1 MAETSVPSTG
11 ATMVPGPNTP
21 DQKTPGIPAKDNGK
35 AGKPST
41 QGDVKRGTSSE
52 KPKEE
57 DKLPEKRS
65 YKIKVLDQE
74 EELQLNDDEV
84 KTYIQRAKG
93 ADKKF
98 EEAAYIRKQAQAEL
112 DKAKSYK
119 ERLKK
124 ETAKVLKEL
133 EINPREFSEQ
143 YLAEELAREMMD
155 PKDRELQEAKAE
167 RDRLKAEAEERET
180 KTKEDEETK
189 AMTERVAKMKDNIA
203 SKISAVLKDSPL
215 PTTERTVAKV
225 AFYMQHCAN
234 NDIPFTIESLRDRV
248 MEDYKS
254 DFSHLFGK
262 SEPEQI
268 AKLLGEE
275 VIKKIR
281 LWDNERVRG
290 SKKTNGS
297 TPPNRFLPQKKKY
310 KTIEEDNME
319 RFGSIYALPD
329 ND

>member
-1 MAETSVPSTG
+1 MADVAVPGTG

-21 DQKTPGIPAKDNGK
+21 DPVKPDNPQNTGKSGQKVA
-35 AGKPST
+35 
-41 QGDVKRGTSSE
+41 RGTSQE

-57 DKLPEKRS
+57 EKLPEKRS

-74 EELQLNDDEV
+74 EELSLDDNEV
-84 KTYIQRAKG
+84 KTYIQKAKG

-98 EEAAYIRKQAQAEL
+98 EEAAKVRKEAQAEL
-112 DKAKSYK
+112 EQAKLYK

-133 EINPREFSEQ
+133 EINPREFSEKF
-143 YLAEELAREMMD
+143 LAEELEREMMD
-155 PKDRELQEAKAE
+155 PKDRELQEARAE

-180 KTKEDEETK
+180 KAKEAEETEK
-189 AMTERVAKMKDNIA
+189 MTKRVAQMKDSIA
-203 SKISAVLKDSPL
+203 AKIGAVLKDSPL
-215 PTTERTVAKV
+215 PSTERTVAKI
-225 AFYMQHCAN
+225 AFYMQHCAKN
-234 NDIPFTIESLRDRV
+234 EIPFTAESLRDQV

-254 DFSHLFGK
+254 DFTHLFAK
-262 SEPEQI
+262 AEPEQI
-268 AKLLGEE
+268 AKLFGEE

-281 LWDNERVRG
+281 AWDNSRVQG
-290 SKKTNGS
+290 SRKTNGS